1 MEPELG
7 RHRESQGISHSGPE
21 GTHSLGGRREGED
34 GALPTLS
41 LSHCLS
47 CIAPALESQA
57 HQPASIQNP
66 YRNPSKPAAPDSH
79 QHSHMQRTSSLPN
92 TQHGFPLTPLNITPT
107 FTHSH
112 THTPTHTSCLYTDT
126 HNSIHQDGA
135 QPKHRSL
142 ARTRTAAPILSLL
155 GLLLSCPQQGRKPSP
170 VRGHAGEAG
179 DTGVGPKGR
188 KTVEHSVSQ
197 SSRAA
202 GGSGR
207 YPWCGER
214 PLMPCKM

>member
-1 MEPELG
+1 MG

-66 YRNPSKPAAPDSH
+66 SRNPSKPAAPDSH

-135 QPKHRSL
+135 QPKHL
-142 ARTRTAAPILSLL
+142 EL
-155 GLLLSCPQQGRKPSP
+155 GKDKDSCPHPIP
-170 VRGHAGEAG
+170 AGA
-179 DTGVGPKGR
+179 P
-188 KTVEHSVSQ
+188 
-197 SSRAA
+197 
-202 GGSGR
+202 
-207 YPWCGER
+207 
-214 PLMPCKM
+214 PLMPSTGKETKPCPRPCRRGRGHGGGAEGEEDSGTQC